1 MASPAQTKA
10 VVKYLKEHQRSF
22 TFRCHKENDADL
34 IEFLEGKGNV
44 SGYIKDLLRREMMKN
59 L

>member
-10 VVKYLKEHQRSF
+10 VTKYLKEKQRQF
-22 TFRCHKENDADL
+22 VFRCHRENDADL
-34 IEFLEGKGNV
+34 IEFLESKGNV
-44 SGYIKDLLRREMMKN
+44 SGYLKSLVREEMRKN